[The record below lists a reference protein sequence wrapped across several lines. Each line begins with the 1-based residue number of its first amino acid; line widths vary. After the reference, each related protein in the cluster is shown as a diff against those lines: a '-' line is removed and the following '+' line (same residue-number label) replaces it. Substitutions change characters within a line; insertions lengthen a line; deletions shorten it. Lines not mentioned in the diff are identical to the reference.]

1 MQTNLGGH
9 VHGGLGGTFGL
20 KLNKVKP
27 TLKVDLSGQSSG
39 HLQVQSHPIPRF
51 QLPRTLHQGDRQN
64 VWATITSTHAYHYRN
79 IKYVP
84 SVNPEYQIYRNAAKV
99 FLVAL

>member
-9 VHGGLGGTFGL
+9 VHGGVGGTFGL

-51 QLPRTLHQGDRQN
+51 QLPRTLHQETGKMFGPQLLLPMHI
-64 VWATITSTHAYHYRN
+64 TIE
-79 IKYVP
+79 I
-84 SVNPEYQIYRNAAKV
+84 
-99 FLVAL
+99 